1 MSGPNGSK
9 KLVVQEIDL
18 MSGKTDEAEFVTG
31 QMSSSCAAAAAS
43 PNLRPADGASPIPLP
58 SINVHSANQQ
68 QQGTGQGNTAIPPL
82 MTLDPVQQKAAYQM
96 THYLNGLM
104 CMVSEHFTSLER

>member
-1 MSGPNGSK
+1 MTGPNGSK

-31 QMSSSCAAAAAS
+31 QMSSSCAAAAS
-43 PNLRPADGASPIPLP
+43 PNLRPADGASPIPPP
-58 SINVHSANQQ
+58 SIHVHSANQQ
-68 QQGTGQGNTAIPPL
+68 QHGTGTAIPPL

>member
-1 MSGPNGSK
+1 
-9 KLVVQEIDL
+9 

-31 QMSSSCAAAAAS
+31 HQAGSGSAAS
-43 PNLRPADGASPIPLP
+43 PNIRPAADGQTP
-58 SINVHSANQQ
+58 SINVHCASPSAQHQQ
-68 QQGTGQGNTAIPPL
+68 QELGNVQSSPAIPPL
-82 MTLDPVQQKAAYQM
+82 LTLDPVQQKAAYQM

>member
-1 MSGPNGSK
+1 MLLISLADSESPCMS
-9 KLVVQEIDL
+9 
-18 MSGKTDEAEFVTG
+18 
-31 QMSSSCAAAAAS
+31 MSSSFAAAAS
-43 PNLRPADGASPIPLP
+43 PNLRPADGASPIPPP

-68 QQGTGQGNTAIPPL
+68 QQQGTGQGHTAIPPL